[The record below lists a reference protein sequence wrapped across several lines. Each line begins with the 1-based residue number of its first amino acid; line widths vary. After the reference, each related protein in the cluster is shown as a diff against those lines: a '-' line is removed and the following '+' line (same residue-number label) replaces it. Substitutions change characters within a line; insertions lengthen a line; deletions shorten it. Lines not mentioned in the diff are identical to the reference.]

1 MRTVAV
7 YPGRFH
13 VFHRG
18 HQAVYDHLVK
28 QYGPE
33 NVYIATSAK
42 QDAKKDSP
50 FSFEDKELMMIK
62 MGVPPGRIIEV
73 TNPYKID
80 EIAKKL
86 GLNTAEDHL
95 IYALGAKDAQRFEY
109 KPDSALQRFNP
120 TQKMAPVGKHAYV
133 LPVPTATFNVMGQ
146 PVTSASEIR
155 KMYQAGNDNT
165 RNQIIADLYGEPDAE
180 LRGMF
185 DQRLGVNKPAE
196 GIIYGQ
202 ERIYAGEQEAS
213 IMREERLACLRENI
227 LFLQDRIQQLRDG
240 LDYIDEKWTKKYK
253 KSINCANPKGFSQKA
268 HCAARRKRSRGQPTK
283 SKPVS

>member
-42 QDAKKDSP
+42 QDAAKDSP
-50 FSFEDKELMMIK
+50 FSYDDKIKMMTK
-62 MGVPPGRIIEV
+62 MGVPPSRIIEV

-86 GLNTAEDHL
+86 GLDSDQDRL

-109 KPDSALQRFNP
+109 KPESALQLLDP
-120 TQKMAPVGKHAYV
+120 KKKMAPVNRHAYV
-133 LPVPTATFNVMGQ
+133 EQVPTATFNVMGR
-146 PVTSASEIR
+146 PVSSASQIR
-155 KMYQAGNDNT
+155 KMYQAGNDND
-165 RNQIIADLYGEPDAE
+165 RDQIIADLYGAIDPE
-180 LRGMF
+180 LRAIF
-185 DQRLGVNKPAE
+185 DQRLGINEPAE

-202 ERIYAGEQEAS
+202 ERIYAGEQEVS

-227 LFLQDRIQQLRDG
+227 EFLQQRIKQLRDG

-253 KSINCANPKGFSQKA
+253 KSINCANPRGFSQKA
-268 HCAARRKRSRGQPTK
+268 HCSARRKRARGGATK
-283 SKPVS
+283 SRPV

>member
-18 HQAVYDHLVK
+18 HQAVYDHLVQ

-50 FSFEDKELMMIK
+50 FSYEDKIRMMTR

-86 GLNTAEDHL
+86 GLDTTQDHL
-95 IYALGAKDAQRFEY
+95 IYALGAKDAERFKY
-109 KPDSALQRFNP
+109 GPDTALQLLSQ
-120 TQKMAPVGKHAYV
+120 TKKLAPVSQHAYV
-133 LPVPTATFNVMGQ
+133 ETVPTATFNVMGQ
-146 PVTSASEIR
+146 PVSSASEIR
-155 KMYQAGNDNT
+155 KMYMAGNDNT
-165 RNQIIADLYGEPDAE
+165 RNQIIADLYGEVDPE
-180 LRGMF
+180 LRAMF
-185 DQRLGVNKPAE
+185 DQRLGVNQPQE

-202 ERIYAGEQEAS
+202 ERIYAGEQESS
-213 IMREERLACLRENI
+213 IMREERLACLRDGI
-227 LFLQDRIQQLRDG
+227 KFLQNEIRRLKEGQ
-240 LDYIDEKWTKKYK
+240 DYIDEKWSKKYK
-253 KSINCANPKGFSQKA
+253 RSINCNRPRGFSQRA
-268 HCAARRKRSRGQPTK
+268 HCAGRKK
-283 SKPVS
+283 K

>member
-42 QDAKKDSP
+42 QDAAKDSP
-50 FSFEDKELMMIK
+50 FSYEDKIQMMTR
-62 MGVPPGRIIEV
+62 MGVPPGRIIKV

-80 EIAKKL
+80 EISKTL
-86 GLNTAEDHL
+86 GLDTAQDHL
-95 IYALGAKDAQRFEY
+95 IYALGAKDAQRFKY
-109 KPDSALQRFNP
+109 TPDSALQLLSQTR
-120 TQKMAPVGKHAYV
+120 KLAPVDKHAYIQE
-133 LPVPTATFNVMGQ
+133 VPTATFNVMGQ
-146 PVTSASEIR
+146 PVTSASQIR
-155 KMYQAGNDNT
+155 KMYVSGNDNT
-165 RNQIIADLYGEPDAE
+165 RNQIIADLYGEPDTE
-180 LRGMF
+180 LKDIF
-185 DQRLGVNKPAE
+185 DKRLGVDQPAE

-202 ERIYAGEQEAS
+202 ERIYAGDQPAS

-227 LFLQDRIQQLRDG
+227 LFLQDQIRQLRDG
-240 LDYIDEKWTKKYK
+240 MDYIDEKWSQKYK
-253 KSINCANPKGFSQKA
+253 RSINCARPRGFSQRA
-268 HCAARRKRSRGQPTK
+268 HCAGRKK
-283 SKPVS
+283 K